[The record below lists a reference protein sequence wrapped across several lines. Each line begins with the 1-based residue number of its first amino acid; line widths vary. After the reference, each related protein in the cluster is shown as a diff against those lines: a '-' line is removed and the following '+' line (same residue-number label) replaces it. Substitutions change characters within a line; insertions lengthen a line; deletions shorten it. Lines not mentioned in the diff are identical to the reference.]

1 MSRNL
6 TVILTFVVLTSC
18 SNSSSNQTYL
28 EFTNSNYLGA
38 SISLIKQDDIILS
51 TPDSVYLAAPDYTIE
66 TDHKGDRMAIF
77 DAMTSQFLIFNK
89 EGKYL
94 QSIGRDGKG
103 PEEFMMVFSYT
114 FDNEGNLIVYDDGLK
129 RLKIFDS
136 EYNLIRT
143 SEIKN
148 DQYYLASHK
157 IFANDDKIITGILE
171 TEYSGPVNRNEVTNS
186 NIAGVFSYNMEKSNF
201 LGKYDPYLNEIVPS
215 TNRPVIHVDGQ
226 YLYTSHSNS
235 YRIQVFDTSNGNRI
249 SYFGFR
255 SENFGHLE
263 EEIAP
268 RESLEERFRKG
279 FEESSTRMIHTD
291 EKYLYFYFING
302 TEEWMEAKDLSTLN
316 YHLMIYNKK
325 TLDFLG
331 EINLPY
337 RLSHAKNNNFYLLED
352 ENPDNFTYGVYEVV
366 IE

>member
-1 MSRNL
+1 MPRNL
-6 TVILTFVVLTSC
+6 IVILIFVVLTSC
-18 SNSSSNQTYL
+18 SNSSSDQTGL
-28 EFTNSNYLGA
+28 EFTNSTHSDA
-38 SISLIKQDDIILS
+38 SISLIKKDEITLS
-51 TPDSVYLAAPDYTIE
+51 TPDSVFLAAPDYTFV
-66 TDHKGDRMAIF
+66 TDHKGERMALF
-77 DAMTSQFLIFNK
+77 DLGTSQFLIFNQ
-89 EGKYL
+89 EGEFV
-94 QSIGRDGKG
+94 QSVGRDGRG

-114 FDNEGNLIVYDDGLK
+114 FDNDGNLVVYDDGLK
-129 RLKIFDS
+129 RIKIFDS
-136 EYNLIRT
+136 GYNLIRT

-157 IFANDDKIITGILE
+157 IFADNDRIISGILQ
-171 TEYSGPVNRNEVTNS
+171 TEYSGPMKRDQVTNS
-186 NIAGVFSYNMEKSNF
+186 KIAGAFSYNTEESNL

-226 YLYTSHSNS
+226 FLYTSHSNS
-235 YRIQVFDTSNGNRI
+235 YRIQVFDISNGNRM
-249 SYFGFR
+249 SYFGYR
-255 SENFGHLE
+255 SESFGHLD
-263 EEIAP
+263 EEIDP

-291 EKYLYFYFING
+291 DKYLYFYYING

-316 YHLMIYNKK
+316 YQLMIYNKK

-337 RLSHAKNNNFYLLED
+337 RLSHAKSNNFHVLED
-352 ENPDNFTYGVYEVV
+352 ENPDNFTYGVYQVV